1 MRSRLAPL
9 VWLCMALTGVDAV
22 AAPTGA
28 DGPRSTLVSVEV
40 AHARG
45 TYTVHSVTHYR
56 APPEAVY
63 AVLSDYSLFTRISS
77 AITEAGVCARPAA
90 DGTPRVYTTVR
101 GCVLFFCRSVHR
113 VEQLELEPA
122 RSIVARVEP
131 EASDLHDG
139 LSRWQFTALPDGG
152 TEVAFD
158 MSMTPAFWVPP
169 VIGPALVKHRL
180 ARDGA
185 RAVSRI
191 DALALE
197 YLAARQRDAAIVDGA
212 RS

>member
-28 DGPRSTLVSVEV
+28 DGLRSTLVSVEV

-45 TYTVHSVTHYR
+45 TY
-56 APPEAVY
+56 
-63 AVLSDYSLFTRISS
+63 
-77 AITEAGVCARPAA
+77 
-90 DGTPRVYTTVR
+90 TVR

-152 TEVAFD
+152 TAVAFD

-197 YLAARQRDAAIVDGA
+197 YLAARQRDAAIVDGD